1 MEVIDKFHSH
11 DGEQLIVKHYSSSN
25 KCEMKFSLFLPPA
38 SRSGKVPIIWY
49 LSGLT
54 CSHANVTEKG
64 EYRHKASELGIA
76 FICPDTSPR
85 GDNIP
90 DEKDNWQ
97 FGSGAGF
104 YVDATQDPYNRNYN
118 MFSYVTDELPKLV
131 FENFP
136 VKEETQGIMGHSMGG
151 HGALITALNYPYKF
165 KSCSAIAP
173 IAQPSTAG
181 WSKTAFTKYLGED
194 TASWRKYD
202 ATSLIED
209 GYKFSNFLIDQGLDD
224 PFLEEGLKPN
234 ILKEICQK
242 HNQEILLR
250 MQEGYDHSYY
260 FISTFMNDHINWHNN
275 FFTE

>member
-1 MEVIDKFHSH
+1 M
-11 DGEQLIVKHYSSSN
+11 
-25 KCEMKFSLFLPPA
+25 
-38 SRSGKVPIIWY
+38 
-49 LSGLT
+49 
-54 CSHANVTEKG
+54 
-64 EYRHKASELGIA
+64 
-76 FICPDTSPR
+76 
-85 GDNIP
+85 
-90 DEKDNWQ
+90 
-97 FGSGAGF
+97 
-104 YVDATQDPYNRNYN
+104 
-118 MFSYVTDELPKLV
+118 TDELPKLV

-151 HGALITALNYPYKF
+151 HGALITALNYPDKF

-209 GYKFSNFLIDQGLDD
+209 GHKFSNFLIDQGLDD

-234 ILKEICQK
+234 LLKEICQK